1 MKHAIA
7 TLACALALG
16 QAIAG
21 PSDSPHSAP
30 VRLTES
36 QRILAK
42 VMDDIRRCDKSVRYE
57 YDSKTRRLF
66 PPELNKI
73 KGLKLQKLHRE
84 IAVFDINETYEGLLA
99 IVMTVGRPNTGHSFP
114 IHSVAFRETF
124 HTARDHLQ
132 LLWQV
137 QLEDGLLPGPDVIYN
152 ARYAAITISVEGKRR
167 TLSIER
173 TPLDVF
179 PHIARPEVGCNQ
191 YEN

>member
-57 YDSKTRRLF
+57 YDRRTRTLS
-66 PPELNKI
+66 PPALMKI
-73 KGLKLQKLHRE
+73 KGLKLKKLYRE
-84 IAVFDINETYEGLLA
+84 MAVFEINEVHAGMRAVALS
-99 IVMTVGRPNTGHSFP
+99 VGRPNTGHTWP
-114 IHSVAFRETF
+114 AHSVAFREGF
-124 HTARDHLQ
+124 DVARSRLEH
-132 LLWQV
+132 LWQLRFV
-137 QLEDGLLPGPDVIYN
+137 DGLRPGPDVIYDG
-152 ARYAAITISVEGKRR
+152 RYADITMTVEGKDR
-167 TLSIER
+167 TLSIEQM
-173 TPLDVF
+173 PLDVY
-179 PHIARPEVGCNQ
+179 PHIGRPEVGCNHV
-191 YEN
+191 EI